1 MTQTVVR
8 DFSHRGAAIRWRRRT
23 PHGLLFRAFHGGRR
37 PRDHVVLD
45 SVPDPHGCA
54 TSHHMAEDDTRAEA
68 GVLLAASSLMS
79 LVCVVFR
86 LVRAASGE
94 PLLTSTTRRFRRV
107 RASRYRRTHRL
118 SSYMLR
124 TGASGRGGVRVML
137 TRSTGDS
144 GPYVGRRASSHRST
158 VALALRRAALLARL
172 TPPRELRRGRCP
184 PQASLLVR
192 TRWPR

>member
-37 PRDHVVLD
+37 PRDRVVPD

-79 LVCVVFR
+79 LVCVVR
-86 LVRAASGE
+86 LVRAASGK

-118 SSYMLR
+118 SSYSAED
-124 TGASGRGGVRVML
+124 GCFWA
-137 TRSTGDS
+137 
-144 GPYVGRRASSHRST
+144 
-158 VALALRRAALLARL
+158 
-172 TPPRELRRGRCP
+172 GRCEGH
-184 PQASLLVR
+184 VDEVDG
-192 TRWPR
+192 